1 MKSQKP
7 IILVLGMM
15 IFIFGSLPLA
25 FAQGIDDA
33 AYEGLFADV
42 KNTGDHDV
50 LSLLKQD
57 ENFSAFVEMI
67 EHSGLDLEK
76 SIGHIGPITVFA
88 PTNEALEGW
97 KDEDDLAEIQR
108 KVKAHIL
115 PEKRFVSEFQDNQ
128 VIETADGLEIPVG
141 TVGDHTEVGQPDQ
154 VIIGG
159 ARIVKS
165 DVEASNGIIHV
176 VNAKIRTEE
185 RRGGFR

>member
-7 IILVLGMM
+7 IMLVVVMLIL
-15 IFIFGSLPLA
+15 FGSYHLS

-33 AYEGLFADV
+33 EYEEMFADV
-42 KNTGDHDV
+42 ENTGDHDV

-67 EHSGLDLEK
+67 EQSGLDLEE
-76 SIGHIGPITVFA
+76 SLERTGQITIFA
-88 PTNEALEGW
+88 PTNESLEGW
-97 KDEDDLAEIQR
+97 KEENDLAEVQR
-108 KVKAHIL
+108 IVKAHIL

-176 VNAKIRTEE
+176 VNAKVRAEE
-185 RRGGFR
+185 RPGGFR